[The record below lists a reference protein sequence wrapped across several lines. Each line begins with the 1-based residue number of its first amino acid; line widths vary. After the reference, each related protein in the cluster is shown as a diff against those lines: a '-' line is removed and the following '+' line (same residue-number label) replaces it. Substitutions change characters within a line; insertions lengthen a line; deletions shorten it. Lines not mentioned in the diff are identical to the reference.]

1 MNKDSVTSHL
11 EKSIISNI
19 LSEARASLKE
29 PSRPF
34 TPAEVQ
40 RSLFVTPDRPPSAY
54 SIKSLTKELDPI
66 RPKQAAFDGP
76 IQTKRRQLSEEKKTE
91 IRKPVKAV
99 PEVFEQPIYDEFP
112 ECEELRELKNLIFI
126 FDQMKVHSEARQL
139 YQTEDLK
146 EIVAN
151 ITACLQKLKYIE
163 QKPAWATVDE
173 VMKNLALTVE
183 KFESDSEKVL
193 ILGKSILDNIAAHE
207 ILYKR
212 TKKGIQISTLANGSL
227 KVLYQF
233 SKKTENDHFF
243 LNEKLIDTL
252 YVLLINIVSEDTYLE
267 IDLPYEFLIFLL
279 GILKNI
285 TNNDKIS
292 KVSGNFINPLATL
305 LPTPLI
311 DTKPHKNSK
320 HSNLLVQVTGVLSNL
335 SGKVDM
341 QELLM
346 CQVIEKITLALELYK
361 DSELVLNCLKTV
373 SKISLNP
380 IVCGMLINSIKQYIR
395 PLYDYENPLILSR
408 ACYIVANILTI
419 KESAREVCDKVW
431 VDKLLEVCLRIQ
443 GNEVVY
449 IDLMLKAI
457 RLIAN
462 FISYPMLGSK
472 ISCSEPLA
480 KFLVDIINKYK
491 VEENEELILNTVAC
505 LTNLLYFDTPNKEF
519 LSNNTRIVVFSKLPS
534 LLVSSFNEELTIE
547 TLRALGNLTRHE
559 GICKE
564 LPGLYC
570 IDILF
575 MLLDH
580 SNYTILYYAL
590 GCLINISS
598 LTKEF
603 LYSEKY
609 FESLIN
615 LVENTYIYEMETSA
629 QILMVLCN
637 LCTPSKG
644 MIPWESVA
652 GDENVKKLDRIVKDV
667 VKEIGEIQSE
677 EDEFVRFCRMVA
689 AIEKL
694 LPKPLIPCVF
704 EGCGRKF
711 ATQELLKDHWD
722 RRHA

>member
-19 LSEARASLKE
+19 LSGARASLKE

-40 RSLFVTPDRPPSAY
+40 RSLFVAPDRPPSAY
-54 SIKSLTKELDPI
+54 SIKTLAKDLDPI
-66 RPKQAAFDGP
+66 RPKQASFEGP
-76 IQTKRRQLSEEKKTE
+76 IQTKRRGLSEEKKSE
-91 IRKPVKAV
+91 VRKPVKAV
-99 PEVFEQPIYDEFP
+99 PEANVYDEIP
-112 ECEELRELKNLIFI
+112 ECEELNQLKNLIFV
-126 FDQMKVHSEARQL
+126 FDQMKVHSEAREL
-139 YQTEDLK
+139 YQREDLK
-146 EIVAN
+146 EVLADIS
-151 ITACLQKLKYIE
+151 ACLQKLKYVG
-163 QKPAWATVDE
+163 QKPAWASVEE
-173 VMKNLALTVE
+173 VMKSLALTVE

-193 ILGKSILDNIAAHE
+193 IIGKCVLDNIAAHE
-207 ILYKR
+207 LLYKR
-212 TKKGIQISTLANGSL
+212 NKKGIFISSLASGSL

-233 SKKTENDHFF
+233 SKKTENDEFF
-243 LNEKLIDTL
+243 LNEKIIDTL

-279 GILKNI
+279 GILKNT
-285 TNNDKIS
+285 TNNEKLA
-292 KVSGNFINPLATL
+292 KASGNFINPLSTL
-305 LPTPLI
+305 LPTPLV
-311 DTKPHKNSK
+311 DSRPHKSVK

-335 SGKVDM
+335 AGKVDT

-346 CQVIEKITLALELYK
+346 CQVVEKVTLALELYK

-380 IVCGMLINSIKQYIR
+380 VVCTLLMNNINEYIR
-395 PLYDYENPLILSR
+395 PIYDYENPLIVSR
-408 ACYIVANILTI
+408 ACYIVANILTV
-419 KESAREVCDKVW
+419 KENAREVCDKAW
-431 VDKLLEVCLRIQ
+431 VDKLLEICARIQ
-443 GNEVVY
+443 GNEVIN
-449 IDLMLKAI
+449 IDLTLKAI
-457 RLIAN
+457 RLMAN
-462 FISYPMLGSK
+462 LISHPLIGSK
-472 ISCSEPLA
+472 LCSAEA
-480 KFLVDIINKYK
+480 VTKYLVDVISKYN

-505 LTNLLYFDTPNKEF
+505 LTNLLYFDIPGKDF
-519 LSNNTRIVVFSKLPS
+519 LSFNTRILVFSKLPS
-534 LLVSSFNEELTIE
+534 LLVSNFNEELTIE

-559 GICKE
+559 SICKE
-564 LPGLYC
+564 LPNLYML
-570 IDILF
+570 DILF

-598 LTKEF
+598 LIKEL
-603 LYSEKY
+603 LYCERY
-609 FESLIN
+609 FEALVN
-615 LVENTYIYEMETSA
+615 LVENTFIYEMEISTH
-629 QILMVLCN
+629 IFMVLSN

-652 GDENVKKLDRIVKDV
+652 GDENVKKLDRIVKEL
-667 VKEIGEIQSE
+667 VKEISEIQSE
-677 EDEFVRFCRMVA
+677 EEEFRKLTRIVVG
-689 AIEKL
+689 IEKL